1 MRPPVLDASQRA
13 VVEHTDGALL
23 VLAGPG
29 TGKTTTLVEA
39 VAARVEAGADPERL
53 LVLTF
58 SRKAAVEL
66 RDRMAARLGGRRPPQ
81 ATTFHSYCYAL
92 VRAHQDADLFAEPLR
107 LLSGPEQDLA
117 VRELLAGQIDL
128 AKLGLGH
135 VRWPDELRACLT
147 TRGFA
152 DEVRAVIARSRELG
166 LGPEALGAFAR
177 RVGRPD
183 WGAAAGFL
191 AEYLDVMD
199 LQGVLDYTELVH
211 RAVLLTESAPPGTL
225 PGYDAVFVDEYQDTD
240 PAQVRLLRGLT
251 AGTAA
256 TVVAFGD
263 PDQSIYA
270 FRGADVNGILDFPA
284 TFGAAVRVLDTSRRS
299 GAALLAATRLL
310 TQRMPLPRLP
320 ADRVRAH
327 RALAPVRDGG
337 RVEVHTYPTP
347 STETDNIADLLRR
360 AHLEDGVPWH
370 DMAVLTRSAA
380 PLPALRRALTSAGV
394 PVETDAADTPL
405 RHEPAVAP
413 LLLALRAAAT
423 AAGEGASGAAP
434 GAGEDPAGPLPAA
447 GEGPGAER
455 AAHGGAAPAGG
466 GVHGD
471 AGQGP
476 GAERAAHGGAAPAGG
491 GVHGDAGGP
500 AAGEGP
506 GAERAAH
513 GGAAPAGGG
522 VHGDAGVTSP
532 AGGGAGAGHGGVFDA
547 PTSQDEG
554 PRPGLSQA
562 LADAAPGAGQG
573 PEAPALGGAAP
584 AHGGVE
590 GDVGVASPAGAGT
603 VVAGDGGGE
612 GEAGVG
618 APADGEAGLGQGL
631 GTVPAGDGRVPDASS
646 AADAGRGP
654 GVPAGG
660 KGVSQGLA
668 GAVPGVGQGP
678 EASALGGA
686 APAGGEAGA
695 GDRPGTAA
703 PEDRGGEG
711 DADVAAPADGEMRP
725 GQRPG
730 TVPDGDGGV
739 ADAPSAADAGRRPG
753 VPAGDAPQAGH
764 GPEAPAAGVPGT
776 GTDPAA
782 PGTGTDPAVPAADPD
797 PSAPRTAADSTPWL
811 DTETAVALLASPL
824 GGMDPADL
832 RRLGRAL
839 RDEERAGGNR
849 VPAPSDVLLARAVA
863 EPERLV
869 AHDQTYARGA
879 RRLGELLRAARNKL
893 AAGGTAEEAL
903 WLLWN
908 GTPWPGR
915 LERAS
920 LRGGPA
926 GRNADRDLDAV
937 CALFETAARAEDRVG
952 GRGALNF
959 LEELDAQD
967 IAADTLTRRHTRPD
981 AVRLM
986 TAHRSK
992 GLEWGLVVVAGVQ
1005 EGLWPDLRRRGS
1017 LLEADRIG
1025 RDGLAEPLTPGA
1037 LLAEERRLFYVAATR
1052 ARDRLVVTAVKAP
1065 AEDGDQPSRFLTELG
1080 VEPKEVTGRPRRPLA
1095 VAALVAELRA
1105 TTVDPAASPELRAAA
1120 AERLATLAAL
1130 TDEDGNPLVPAAHPD
1145 RWWGLAEPTRSE
1157 VPLRDRD
1164 RPVALSGSAL
1174 DQLAHTCALQWFLGR
1189 EVKAD
1194 APATAAQGFGNVVHV
1209 LADEVASGRTP
1220 ADLDVLMA
1228 RLDSVWDA
1236 LAFDAPWKS
1245 AQEKQN
1251 ARIALERFLRWHV
1264 MDRGA
1269 GRTPAATEHEFDVTL
1284 GAGPYQVRI
1293 RGSMDRVEADE
1304 QGRAYVVDF
1313 KTGKSAPTRDEVAHH
1328 PQLAVYQLAV
1338 REGAVDEVF
1347 GGRTPEPGG
1356 AELVHLR
1363 QAAPKK
1369 EGGDALPKVQAQEP
1383 PDGEW
1388 IGDLLAT
1395 AAGRVLDERFTPTAG
1410 QHCTTCSFRAS
1421 CSARPEG
1428 RQVVE

>member
-1 MRPPVLDASQRA
+1 MRAVPAPVRPPVLDASQRA
-13 VVEHTDGALL
+13 VVDHTDGALL

-166 LGPEALGAFAR
+166 LGPDALDAFAR

-191 AEYLDVMD
+191 AEYLDVLD

-211 RAVLLTESAPPGTL
+211 RAVLLTESAAPGAL
-225 PGYDAVFVDEYQDTD
+225 PAYDAVFVDEYQDTD

-299 GAALLAATRLL
+299 GAALLTATRLL

-327 RALAPVRDGG
+327 RALTPVRDGG
-337 RVEVHTYPTP
+337 RAEVHTYPTP

-360 AHLEDGVPWH
+360 AHLEDGTPWH
-370 DMAVLTRSAA
+370 DMAVLTRSAT
-380 PLPALRRALTSAGV
+380 PLPSLRRALTAAGV

-413 LLLALRAAAT
+413 LLLALRAAAGGVE
-423 AAGEGASGAAP
+423 AGVQEEAGEADALDEGEGEGAAATVGAVF
-434 GAGEDPAGPLPAA
+434 
-447 GEGPGAER
+447 
-455 AAHGGAAPAGG
+455 AAPAGG
-466 GVHGD
+466 
-471 AGQGP
+471 
-476 GAERAAHGGAAPAGG
+476 EAPAG
-491 GVHGDAGGP
+491 AG
-500 AAGEGP
+500 
-506 GAERAAH
+506 
-513 GGAAPAGGG
+513 
-522 VHGDAGVTSP
+522 
-532 AGGGAGAGHGGVFDA
+532 
-547 PTSQDEG
+547 
-554 PRPGLSQA
+554 
-562 LADAAPGAGQG
+562 PGAGQG
-573 PEAPALGGAAP
+573 PEAPVVGAAATVGAVFDAPTGSDTGHRPGVPGTGGAQAPAGAAPGGGLGSDAPAGSRVADGPGAGQGPEVSADGTAAAVATVGAVFDAPAGSDTGHRPGVPVGDEVSGGAADASADGRP
-584 AHGGVE
+584 PGAESRAGGGPGAGQRPE
-590 GDVGVASPAGAGT
+590 ASAGGETALAAETDGAGFASPAGA
-603 VVAGDGGGE
+603 
-612 GEAGVG
+612 
-618 APADGEAGLGQGL
+618 APG
-631 GTVPAGDGRVPDASS
+631 
-646 AADAGRGP
+646 AGREPEG
-654 GVPAGG
+654 PAGG
-660 KGVSQGLA
+660 SGTS
-668 GAVPGVGQGP
+668 P
-678 EASALGGA
+678 A
-686 APAGGEAGA
+686 APA
-695 GDRPGTAA
+695 
-703 PEDRGGEG
+703 
-711 DADVAAPADGEMRP
+711 APA
-725 GQRPG
+725 
-730 TVPDGDGGV
+730 
-739 ADAPSAADAGRRPG
+739 S
-753 VPAGDAPQAGH
+753 
-764 GPEAPAAGVPGT
+764 
-776 GTDPAA
+776 
-782 PGTGTDPAVPAADPD
+782 
-797 PSAPRTAADSTPWL
+797 WL

-839 RDEERAGGNR
+839 RDEERAGGNK
-849 VPAPSDVLLARAVA
+849 VPAPSDVLLARALA

-879 RRLGELLRAARNKL
+879 RRLGLLLQQARNRL

-903 WLLWN
+903 WLLWD

-992 GLEWGLVVVAGVQ
+992 GLEWGLVVVAGLQ

-1130 TDEDGNPLVPAAHPD
+1130 ADEDGHPLVPAAHPD

-1174 DQLAHTCALQWFLGR
+1174 DQLANTCALQWFLGR

-1251 ARIALERFLRWHV
+1251 ARVALERFLHWHV

-1269 GRTPAATEHEFDVTL
+1269 GRTPAATEHDFDVTL

-1304 QGRAYVVDF
+1304 HGRAYVVDF
-1313 KTGKSAPTRDEVAHH
+1313 KTGKSAPTKDEVAHH

-1383 PDGEW
+1383 PDGAW
-1388 IGDLLAT
+1388 IGDLLAG

-1428 RQVVE
+1428 RQVVD

>member
-1 MRPPVLDASQRA
+1 MTSSSTLRYTRGPGAYRLVRAVPAPVRPPVLDAAQRA
-13 VVEHTDGALL
+13 VVDHADGALL

-166 LGPEALGAFAR
+166 LGPDALDAFAR

-191 AEYLDVMD
+191 AEYLDVLD

-211 RAVLLTESAPPGTL
+211 RAVLLTESAAPGAL
-225 PGYDAVFVDEYQDTD
+225 PAYDAVFVDEYQDTD

-327 RALAPVRDGG
+327 RALTPVRDGG
-337 RVEVHTYPTP
+337 RAEVHTYPTP

-360 AHLEDGVPWH
+360 AHLEDGTPWH
-370 DMAVLTRSAA
+370 DMAVLTRSAT
-380 PLPALRRALTSAGV
+380 PLPSLRRALTAAGV

-413 LLLALRAAAT
+413 LLLALRAAAGGVE
-423 AAGEGASGAAP
+423 AGEGEGAADV
-434 GAGEDPAGPLPAA
+434 AVS
-447 GEGPGAER
+447 
-455 AAHGGAAPAGG
+455 AAPAGG
-466 GVHGD
+466 E
-471 AGQGP
+471 P
-476 GAERAAHGGAAPAGG
+476 P
-491 GVHGDAGGP
+491 
-500 AAGEGP
+500 
-506 GAERAAH
+506 
-513 GGAAPAGGG
+513 
-522 VHGDAGVTSP
+522 
-532 AGGGAGAGHGGVFDA
+532 
-547 PTSQDEG
+547 
-554 PRPGLSQA
+554 
-562 LADAAPGAGQG
+562 ADAAPGAG
-573 PEAPALGGAAP
+573 
-584 AHGGVE
+584 
-590 GDVGVASPAGAGT
+590 
-603 VVAGDGGGE
+603 
-612 GEAGVG
+612 
-618 APADGEAGLGQGL
+618 
-631 GTVPAGDGRVPDASS
+631 R
-646 AADAGRGP
+646 
-654 GVPAGG
+654 
-660 KGVSQGLA
+660 
-668 GAVPGVGQGP
+668 GP
-678 EASALGGA
+678 EASGVGA
-686 APAGGEAGA
+686 TATVGAVFDAPAG
-695 GDRPGTAA
+695 
-703 PEDRGGEG
+703 
-711 DADVAAPADGEMRP
+711 
-725 GQRPG
+725 
-730 TVPDGDGGV
+730 PDT
-739 ADAPSAADAGRRPG
+739 GRRPG
-753 VPAGDAPQAGH
+753 VPVGGTGGAQ
-764 GPEAPAAGVPGT
+764 APADAASGGGHEPEVPADGT
-776 GTDPAA
+776 SPAA
-782 PGTGTDPAVPAADPD
+782 PA
-797 PSAPRTAADSTPWL
+797 PWL

-839 RDEERAGGNR
+839 RDEERAGGNK
-849 VPAPSDVLLARAVA
+849 VPAPSDVLLARALA
-863 EPERLV
+863 EPERLG

-879 RRLGELLRAARNKL
+879 RRLGLLLRQARERL

-903 WLLWN
+903 WLLWD

-992 GLEWGLVVVAGVQ
+992 GLEWGLVVVAGLQ

-1037 LLAEERRLFYVAATR
+1037 LLSEERRLFYVAATR

-1130 TDEDGNPLVPAAHPD
+1130 ADEDGHPLVPAAHPD

-1174 DQLAHTCALQWFLGR
+1174 DQLANTCALQWFLGR

-1251 ARIALERFLRWHV
+1251 ARVALERFLHWHV

-1269 GRTPAATEHEFDVTL
+1269 GRTPAATEHDFDVTL

-1304 QGRAYVVDF
+1304 HGRAYVVDF

-1383 PDGEW
+1383 PDGAW
-1388 IGDLLAT
+1388 IGDLLAG

-1428 RQVVE
+1428 RQVVD